1 MEEEHYR
8 LIINFLFKSF
18 KKKKIKSLSEI
29 AEPVKLIKICYE
41 LNEKS
46 FVFIKDYIIN
56 NLHNDTKRDLNDI
69 IEKLIF
75 DLKTKLY
82 QSNIEEKAKIS
93 IDSLI
98 LNELESLYK
107 LVHILIVYALM
118 VSHQKNYYHQTV
130 EQGFDRSFRKNI
142 YKIVTYYV
150 SPQENILNLETQ
162 KEEKEINEDEEN
174 LEEKNLREKLANIP
188 INESLTSSF
197 INVSIMSQSFDNV
210 MEIIEQKLGS
220 FTIQGN
226 NNLNNSLN
234 SSFNFQINSSNDEI
248 IVEKEKD
255 NNIKQLNDDCKKMK
269 KEYELYN
276 QSKDI
281 EIDNLN
287 NRINGLLQKI
297 HVLEK
302 KKVLFKDYNEMKEKA
317 NKYDE
322 LYEKYEKIKNFSMNK
337 WNLTEPEYIAIIEKK
352 DLDIQKLKDILST
365 HDSSE
370 IMSNTNIS
378 NDNQLKSKN
387 NDCNHK

>member
-18 KKKKIKSLSEI
+18 KQKKIKSLSEI
-29 AEPVKLIKICYE
+29 TEPIKLIKICYE
-41 LNEKS
+41 LNENS
-46 FVFIKDYIIN
+46 FVFIRDYILN

-69 IEKLIF
+69 IQKLIL

-93 IDSLI
+93 IDKLI
-98 LNELESLYK
+98 LNDQESLFK

-130 EQGFDRSFRKNI
+130 QQGFDRTFRKNI

-150 SPQENILNLETQ
+150 SQQENILNLET
-162 KEEKEINEDEEN
+162 EKGDINDEEEN
-174 LEEKNLREKLANIP
+174 LEENNLREKLENIP
-188 INESLTSSF
+188 VNESLTSSF
-197 INVSIMSQSFDNV
+197 INISMMSQSFDNV
-210 MEIIEQKLGS
+210 MEMIEQKLGS

-226 NNLNNSLN
+226 NNLNNSLHN
-234 SSFNFQINSSNDEI
+234 SINYQINNSYDES
-248 IVEKEKD
+248 EKEND
-255 NNIKQLNDDCKKMK
+255 DTIKQLNNDCKKMK

-276 QSKDI
+276 QSKDN
-281 EIDNLN
+281 EINNLN
-287 NRINGLLQKI
+287 NTIDLLLQKI
-297 HVLEK
+297 HILEK

-317 NKYDE
+317 KKYDE

-365 HDSSE
+365 HDSS
-370 IMSNTNIS
+370 IMSNTNLS
-378 NDNQLKSKN
+378 NDNLLKSKN
-387 NDCNHK
+387 NICNHK

>member
-1 MEEEHYR
+1 M
-8 LIINFLFKSF
+8 
-18 KKKKIKSLSEI
+18 
-29 AEPVKLIKICYE
+29 
-41 LNEKS
+41 
-46 FVFIKDYIIN
+46 
-56 NLHNDTKRDLNDI
+56 
-69 IEKLIF
+69 

-130 EQGFDRSFRKNI
+130 EQGFDRTFRKNI

-210 MEIIEQKLGS
+210 MEMIEQKLGS

-302 KKVLFKDYNEMKEKA
+302 KKVLFKDFNEMKEKA

>member
-18 KKKKIKSLSEI
+18 KQKKIKSLSEI
-29 AEPVKLIKICYE
+29 TEPIKLIKICYE
-41 LNEKS
+41 LNENS
-46 FVFIKDYIIN
+46 FVFIRDYIIN

-69 IEKLIF
+69 IQKLIL

-93 IDSLI
+93 IDKLI
-98 LNELESLYK
+98 LNDQESLFK

-130 EQGFDRSFRKNI
+130 QQGFDRTFRKNI

-150 SPQENILNLETQ
+150 SQQENILNLET
-162 KEEKEINEDEEN
+162 EKGDINDEEEN
-174 LEEKNLREKLANIP
+174 LEENNLREKLENIP
-188 INESLTSSF
+188 VNESLTSSF
-197 INVSIMSQSFDNV
+197 INISMMSQSFDNV
-210 MEIIEQKLGS
+210 MEMIEQKLGS

-234 SSFNFQINSSNDEI
+234 NSINYQINNSYDES
-248 IVEKEKD
+248 EKEND
-255 NNIKQLNDDCKKMK
+255 DTIKQLNNDCKKMK
-269 KEYELYN
+269 KEYELYS
-276 QSKDI
+276 QSKDN
-281 EIDNLN
+281 EINNLN
-287 NRINGLLQKI
+287 NTIDLLLQKI
-297 HVLEK
+297 HILEK

-317 NKYDE
+317 KKYDE

-365 HDSSE
+365 HDSS
-370 IMSNTNIS
+370 IMSNTNLS
-378 NDNQLKSKN
+378 NDNLLKSKN
-387 NDCNHK
+387 NICNHK

>member
-29 AEPVKLIKICYE
+29 AEPIKLIKICYE

-130 EQGFDRSFRKNI
+130 EQGFDRTFRKNI

-210 MEIIEQKLGS
+210 MEMIEQKLGS

>member
-130 EQGFDRSFRKNI
+130 EQGFDRTFRKNI

-210 MEIIEQKLGS
+210 MEMIEQKLGS

>member
-93 IDSLI
+93 IDKLI
-98 LNELESLYK
+98 LNDQESLFI

-130 EQGFDRSFRKNI
+130 EQGFDRTFRKNI

-210 MEIIEQKLGS
+210 MEMIEQKLGS

-269 KEYELYN
+269 KEYEFYN

>member
-130 EQGFDRSFRKNI
+130 EQGFDRTFRKNI

-210 MEIIEQKLGS
+210 MEMIEQKLGS

-234 SSFNFQINSSNDEI
+234 NSINYQINNSYDES
-248 IVEKEKD
+248 EKEND
-255 NNIKQLNDDCKKMK
+255 DTIKQLNNDCKKMK

-276 QSKDI
+276 QSKDN
-281 EIDNLN
+281 EINNLN
-287 NRINGLLQKI
+287 NTIDLLLQKI
-297 HVLEK
+297 HILEK

-317 NKYDE
+317 KKYDE

-365 HDSSE
+365 HDSS
-370 IMSNTNIS
+370 IMRNTNLS
-378 NDNQLKSKN
+378 NDNLLKSKN
-387 NDCNHK
+387 NICNHK

>member
-18 KKKKIKSLSEI
+18 KQKKIKSLSEI
-29 AEPVKLIKICYE
+29 TEPIKLIKICYE
-41 LNEKS
+41 LNENS
-46 FVFIKDYIIN
+46 FVFIRDYIIN

-69 IEKLIF
+69 IQKLIL

-93 IDSLI
+93 IDKLI
-98 LNELESLYK
+98 LNDQESLFK

-130 EQGFDRSFRKNI
+130 QQGFDRTFRKNI

-150 SPQENILNLETQ
+150 SQQENILNLET
-162 KEEKEINEDEEN
+162 EKGDINDEEEN
-174 LEEKNLREKLANIP
+174 LEENNLREKLENIP
-188 INESLTSSF
+188 VNESLTSSF
-197 INVSIMSQSFDNV
+197 INISMMSQSFDNV
-210 MEIIEQKLGS
+210 MEMIEQKLGS

-234 SSFNFQINSSNDEI
+234 NSINYQINNSYDES
-248 IVEKEKD
+248 EKEND
-255 NNIKQLNDDCKKMK
+255 DTIKQLNNDCKKMK

-276 QSKDI
+276 QSKDN
-281 EIDNLN
+281 EINNLN
-287 NRINGLLQKI
+287 NTIDLLLQKI
-297 HVLEK
+297 HILEK

-317 NKYDE
+317 KKYDE

-365 HDSSE
+365 HDSS
-370 IMSNTNIS
+370 IMSNTNLS
-378 NDNQLKSKN
+378 NDNLLKSKN
-387 NDCNHK
+387 NICNHK

>member
-69 IEKLIF
+69 IEKLIL

-130 EQGFDRSFRKNI
+130 EQGFDRTFRKNI

-210 MEIIEQKLGS
+210 MEMIEQKLGS

-248 IVEKEKD
+248 IVEKD

>member
-18 KKKKIKSLSEI
+18 KQKKIKSLSEI
-29 AEPVKLIKICYE
+29 TEPVKLIKICYE

-46 FVFIKDYIIN
+46 FVFIRDYIIN

-69 IEKLIF
+69 IEKIIF

-82 QSNIEEKAKIS
+82 QSKIEEKAKIS
-93 IDSLI
+93 IDKLI
-98 LNELESLYK
+98 LNDQESLFK
-107 LVHILIVYALM
+107 LVHLLIVYALM

-130 EQGFDRSFRKNI
+130 QQGFDRTFRKNI

-150 SPQENILNLETQ
+150 SPQENILNIES
-162 KEEKEINEDEEN
+162 EKSEINDEEEN
-174 LEEKNLREKLANIP
+174 LEENNLREKLANIP

-197 INVSIMSQSFDNV
+197 INISMMSQSFDNV
-210 MEIIEQKLGS
+210 MEMIEQKLGS

-234 SSFNFQINSSNDEI
+234 NSFNFQINNSFDEI
-248 IVEKEKD
+248 EKEKD
-255 NNIKQLNDDCKKMK
+255 DTIKQLNNDCKKMK

-276 QSKDI
+276 QNIDN

-302 KKVLFKDYNEMKEKA
+302 KKVLFKDYNEVKEKA
-317 NKYDE
+317 KKYDE
-322 LYEKYEKIKNFSMNK
+322 LYEKYEKIKNLSMNK

-370 IMSNTNIS
+370 IMSNTNLS
-378 NDNQLKSKN
+378 NDNNLKSKN
-387 NDCNHK
+387 NVCNHK

>member
-18 KKKKIKSLSEI
+18 KQKKIKSLSEI
-29 AEPVKLIKICYE
+29 TEPIKLIKICYE
-41 LNEKS
+41 LNENS
-46 FVFIKDYIIN
+46 FVFIRDYIIN

-69 IEKLIF
+69 IQKLIL

-93 IDSLI
+93 IDKLI
-98 LNELESLYK
+98 LNDQESLFK

-130 EQGFDRSFRKNI
+130 QQGFDRTFRKNI

-150 SPQENILNLETQ
+150 SQQENILNLET
-162 KEEKEINEDEEN
+162 EKGDINDEEEN
-174 LEEKNLREKLANIP
+174 LEENNLREKLENIP
-188 INESLTSSF
+188 VNESLTSSF
-197 INVSIMSQSFDNV
+197 INISMMSQSFDNV
-210 MEIIEQKLGS
+210 MEMIEQKLGS

-234 SSFNFQINSSNDEI
+234 NSINYQINNSYDES
-248 IVEKEKD
+248 EKEND
-255 NNIKQLNDDCKKMK
+255 DTIKQLNNDCKKMK

-276 QSKDI
+276 QNIDH
-281 EIDNLN
+281 EINNLN

-317 NKYDE
+317 KKYDE

-365 HDSSE
+365 HDSS
-370 IMSNTNIS
+370 IMSNTNLS
-378 NDNQLKSKN
+378 NDNLLKSKN
-387 NDCNHK
+387 NVCNHK